1 MTRTVAILA
10 CPGAQLLDVS
20 GPLDV
25 FAEANRLSSREE
37 YQLVVVGTSRRSI
50 ESSSGV
56 RLMPD
61 ASIHDPLERYDTV
74 LVAGGPGMPT
84 APINQ
89 TVLGWLRQA
98 AGLSRRFGSLCNGA
112 WILAASGLAKGR
124 RVTTH
129 WNVVEPLKAAHPDI
143 LVEADALYVRDGPVC
158 TAGGVAAG
166 MDLALAL
173 VEEDLGHELAMDV
186 ASQLVMFFKRP
197 GGQLQFSRKGMAELS
212 GQAVIQELQRW
223 IGANPAE
230 DHSVLALARRA
241 GLSPRHFSRVF
252 HHEVG
257 VPPAEYVE
265 LVRVEAARR
274 LLQAGRDTP
283 KRVAGLCGYADVNGL
298 RRAFRRR
305 LGITP
310 ADYRRMHRANIAQG

>member
-1 MTRTVAILA
+1 MSRTVAILA
-10 CPGAQLLDVS
+10 CPGTQLLNVS

-25 FAEANRLSSREE
+25 LAEANRLRGHEE

-50 ESSSGV
+50 ESSSGA

-61 ASIHDPLERYDTV
+61 ASIHDPIEQYDTV
-74 LVAGGPGMPT
+74 LVAGGPGMPA
-84 APINQ
+84 APLNLA
-89 TVLGWLRQA
+89 VLEWLRQA
-98 AGLSRRFGSLCNGA
+98 ATRSRRYGSLCNGA
-112 WILAASGLAKGR
+112 WILAASGLAEGR

-129 WNVVEPLKAAHPDI
+129 WNVVEPLKAAHPGI
-143 LVEADALYVRDGPVC
+143 LVEPDVLYVRDGPVC
-158 TAGGVAAG
+158 TAGGVTAG

-173 VEEDLGHELAMDV
+173 VEEDLGHELAMNV

-197 GGQLQFSRKGMAELS
+197 GGQLQFSRHGAAELS

-223 IGANPAE
+223 IGANPGE
-230 DHSVLALARRA
+230 DHSIVALAQRA

-252 HHEVG
+252 HQEVG

-274 LLQAGRDTP
+274 LLEAGRYTP

-310 ADYRRMHRANIAQG
+310 ADYRRLHRVNLAQG